1 MFKEIGGYLELE
13 HFNSKEYHSD
23 LLALNSARNAFLYLL
38 KSKKIKKVY
47 IPYFLCDS
55 VYLLC
60 KQHGFEYDFYSINPD
75 FTPKFSIELGSDEYL
90 YVVNFFGQ
98 LSDDCLTELKNKY
111 KNIIIDN
118 VQAFFRKPLK
128 NIDTLYC
135 CRKFL
140 GVPDGAYLSTDSIL
154 SEPLEIDKSKDR
166 MIHLLGRFEE
176 SASEYYKV
184 FQENENA
191 FEDLPLRRM
200 SKLTHNLLSAIDY
213 DYVIKSRNRNFAV
226 LQELLCDKNVLKPY
240 CDNGAFCY
248 PFYHKDGMEIKRE
261 LAKKSIYIPTLWPN
275 ATELKG
281 TIESDYAENILPLPV
296 DQRYDKEDM
305 EYIVLQIK
313 KCIT

>member
-1 MFKEIGGYLELE
+1 MAKEIGGYLELE
-13 HFNSKEYHSD
+13 HFNSKEYYPD

-38 KSKKIKKVY
+38 KAKKIKKVY

-55 VYLLC
+55 VYLVC
-60 KQHGFEYDFYSINPD
+60 EQHGFEYDFYSINRD
-75 FTPKFSIELGSDEYL
+75 FTPNFSVKLGPDEYL

-98 LSDDCLTELKNKY
+98 LSDECLTELKNKH

-118 VQAFFRKPLK
+118 VHAFFRKPLK

-176 SASEYYKV
+176 SASGYYNV

-191 FEDLPLRRM
+191 FENLPLRRM
-200 SKLTHNLLSAIDY
+200 SKLTHNFLCAIDY
-213 DYVIKSRNRNFAV
+213 DSVIKARNRNFTV
-226 LQELLCDKNVLKPY
+226 LQDLLSDKNTLVPH

-248 PFYHKDGMEIKRE
+248 PFYHKDGMAIKRE
-261 LAKKSIYIPTLWPN
+261 LAKKSIFIPTLWPN

-281 TIESDYAENILPLPV
+281 TLESDYAENILPLPV
-296 DQRYDKEDM
+296 DQRYNADDM
-305 EYIVLQIK
+305 EYLAKEVLK
-313 KCIT
+313 YV